1 MKAKERPGPVTI
13 PAPPGDGG
21 HAEAHAVRA
30 GAFAW
35 EDWFRQATT
44 AQQAEALA
52 LAQRQ
57 GYLHAHQLPA
67 PTAEVTS
74 APALPPGDGLDRL
87 RNLLNGKID
96 ALPRIALCAAE
107 QADPSLTHV
116 QQRASARALASPD
129 IALFRARPGQAA
141 AVLADVIIQAS
152 RLGQRILL
160 LTQQLVSLDQVL
172 QRLHGRDAILPVR
185 FLDPGETI
193 PQLAPA
199 VRAYT
204 LDAQR
209 QLFQTNTLA
218 KAQAGRAQTE
228 ERCRRRHDEAP
239 LWPQL
244 AQLAER
250 HSVLEEK
257 RQSLTQRYDDTPA
270 EVRDEA
276 AALARVDKATS
287 SGQFALQL
295 GELMHDFSRQ
305 AAAIDCNERQ
315 LEARQA
321 NLRADLDRWQAE
333 KAVLQP
339 MVEARQQGRWWS
351 GAWWRGMFAK
361 DLAGRAARLNNQ
373 HTDLQASLAAAATEL
388 QQCADQRRQA
398 EAKIAADREA
408 LIAAESERRRQA
420 LAAHI
425 AEIESEQGPIR
436 SDWQALVGKLD
447 QEHHPSAPA
456 PVAVAEAQARWRATK
471 QHDEADCLFA
481 RQWAS
486 FVQESAPNFVAQLPR
501 YASLLAGTTVALSKN
516 ADFRTF
522 ADRPFDLVI
531 IDDADRLLEN
541 DLLRLA
547 RKGRRCLLV
556 GNAQCHQGRPSSFDK
571 LWQAL
576 HIDPST
582 RLAYRW
588 CKEGERWCCHLR
600 PVAAHDR
607 RFLETER
614 LADFPE
620 IELRILS
627 LPKARP
633 QLAQVVFPA
642 TMTLGQAKGFIHREL
657 QEVAI
662 QPAGRSAWLE
672 DRGGDWTLHLGS
684 PAASELMAIDLEP
697 GVREWACA
705 RGLTHRLEID
715 KSIWQFAQ
723 AEDWIG
729 RNLNLRDLGRT
740 FELT

>member
-21 HAEAHAVRA
+21 HAETHMVRA
-30 GAFAW
+30 DAFAW

-57 GYLHAHQLPA
+57 GYVYAHQLPA
-67 PTAEVTS
+67 PTAEVKPPA
-74 APALPPGDGLDRL
+74 APALGDGLDRL
-87 RNLLNGKID
+87 RAVLSGKING
-96 ALPRIALCAAE
+96 LPAIAPRPVK
-107 QADPSLTHV
+107 QADPSLTDL

-152 RLGQRILL
+152 RLGQRVLL
-160 LTQQLVSLDQVL
+160 LTQQPGNLDQVL
-172 QRLHGRDAILPVR
+172 QRLHGRDAVLPVR

-218 KAQAGRAQTE
+218 KAQAGRTQTE
-228 ERCRRRHDEAP
+228 ERCRRRYDEAP
-239 LWPQL
+239 LWLQL
-244 AQLAER
+244 TQLAER
-250 HSVLEEK
+250 YSVFEEK
-257 RQSLTQRYDDTPA
+257 RKSLQRRIDDTPA
-270 EVRDEA
+270 EVRGEA
-276 AALARVDKATS
+276 EGIPN
-287 SGQFALQL
+287 SGKTLPSGPFALQVV
-295 GELMHDFSRQ
+295 ELIQGFNQQ
-305 AAAIDCNERQ
+305 A
-315 LEARQA
+315 
-321 NLRADLDRWQAE
+321 ADLDGSAGRLEERQTNLRVDLARWRTE
-333 KAVLQP
+333 KDALQP
-339 MVEARQQGRWWS
+339 LVEARQSGRWWS
-351 GAWWRGMFAK
+351 GAWWRAK
-361 DLAGRAARLNNQ
+361 FTKNLAGRVSELEKQ
-373 HTDLQASLAAAATEL
+373 HADLQAALAEVATEL
-388 QQCADQRRQA
+388 QQFADQRRQA
-398 EAKIAADREA
+398 ESKLIADREA
-408 LIAAESERRRQA
+408 LIAAESKRRRQA
-420 LAAHI
+420 WGAQI
-425 AEIESEQGPIR
+425 AEIETEQAPNISE
-436 SDWQALVGKLD
+436 WQALVGKLD
-447 QEHHPSAPA
+447 LEHHPAAPTPA
-456 PVAVAEAQARWRATK
+456 AVAEAQARWRATK

-501 YASLLAGTTVALSKN
+501 YASLLAGTTVALTKN
-516 ADFRTF
+516 ADFCAF
-522 ADRPFDLVI
+522 ADGPFDLVI

-547 RKGRRCLLV
+547 RKGRRWLLV
-556 GNAQCHQGRPSSFDK
+556 GSAQGHQGRPSSFDK

-576 HIDPST
+576 HADPAT

-588 CKEGERWCCHLR
+588 VREGVRWCCQLR
-600 PVAAHDR
+600 SVAAHDR
-607 RFLETER
+607 RFIETER

-627 LPKARP
+627 LPKTRP

-642 TMTLGQAKGFIHREL
+642 TMTIAQAKSFIHREL
-657 QEVAI
+657 QEAAI

-672 DRGGDWTLHLGS
+672 DQDGGWTLHLGPPS
-684 PAASELMAIDLEP
+684 TTELMAIELEP

-715 KSIWQFAQ
+715 KSVWQLVQ

-729 RNLNLRDLGRT
+729 RNLNLRDLRRT
-740 FELT
+740 FELV